1 LRGLF
6 FVQDAMSLL
15 FSLFVALLHRAPA
28 DPALTV
34 MHVVVAPAETLAVT
48 TTGTG
53 TPVVIIPGLLG
64 GAFGFRKV
72 TAQMNA
78 LHERVIIVDPLGTGG
93 SSRPRDANYS
103 MQAQAVRVA
112 AALDSIGVRHAVI
125 VGQAAGVPV
134 AFRLALHRPDLVKSI
149 LAIGG
154 DTGEKF
160 SAGGLRM
167 AVRLAP
173 IIKLFG
179 GEKKAKTHVVNGLRS
194 ASADSSWITTDVV
207 AAYTAPYKQDFST
220 TLRILKNV
228 MTAPEP
234 WPLTPRLTGVRVP
247 VVLLDP
253 LAGEK
258 RAIKPDELAAMK
270 TAMPQMRVEA
280 LPNVGHFVQEER
292 PDLVVAAIRK
302 L

>member
-1 LRGLF
+1 
-6 FVQDAMSLL
+6 MSLL
-15 FSLFVALLHRAPA
+15 IALFVALLHRAPA
-28 DPALTV
+28 DPAMTV
-34 MHVVVAPAETLAVT
+34 MHVVVAPAETMAVT

-72 TAQMNA
+72 SAQMNA
-78 LHERVIIVDPLGTGG
+78 LHERVIIIDPLGTGA
-93 SSRPRDANYS
+93 SSRPREADYS

-149 LAIGG
+149 LVIGG
-154 DTGEKF
+154 DANERF

-179 GEKKAKTHVVNGLRS
+179 GEKKAKSHVVNGLRS
-194 ASADSSWITTDVV
+194 ASADSSWVTNDVV
-207 AAYTAPYKQDFST
+207 AAYTAPYKQDFTT
-220 TLRILKNV
+220 TLRILKSV

-234 WPLTPRLTGVRVP
+234 WPLMPRLAGIHVP

-258 RAIKPDELAAMK
+258 RAIKPEDVATMKSEL
-270 TAMPQMRVEA
+270 PQMRVES

-292 PDLVVAAIRK
+292 PDLVVAAIRS